1 MAAAE
6 IPNSAER
13 VPTIRRV
20 GDSQSVIASLGLLAD
35 LAGTWKGSGFNLIAR
50 PDFEDKANLYLQLN
64 QTDEQLEFR
73 AIGSPIPN
81 RGFGQPDIALAG
93 LTYLDRIHDAQT
105 DSALHIEPGIW
116 ITQGPTTYPPETA
129 PAGEQFV
136 ARMASIPHGNA
147 LLARGVASEF
157 DGPPTLAVPGANYAF
172 STFPSFN
179 STPFKVETPIN
190 APGTTEAL
198 IAPEPP
204 GFTGYDLAIPEGP
217 ENPRTPF
224 KTTGPPLPPEIDGVP
239 MQDVVKDPIKL
250 LQQKITEQKADGHT
264 FKGVALNV
272 ATEAKIRFFDNPNSK
287 PGDEPPA
294 PTTVV
299 EVPGA
304 SGGIENIPFLQGGEP
319 TGAKGPN
326 ALTALVYATFWIEK
340 VSHPKQPDFMQL
352 QYAQMTIL
360 DFAIFKALPGVVDFA
375 WPHISVAT
383 LRRTFL

>member
-1 MAAAE
+1 
-6 IPNSAER
+6 
-13 VPTIRRV
+13 VRRV
-20 GDSQSVIASLGLLAD
+20 GDSQSVLESLGLLAD
-35 LAGTWKGSGFNLIAR
+35 LAGTWKGHGFNLIAR

-81 RGFGQPDIALAG
+81 RGFGQVDIALAG
-93 LTYLDRIHDAQT
+93 LTYLDRIHDAAT
-105 DSALHIEPGIW
+105 DGALHIEPGIW
-116 ITQGPTTYPPETA
+116 ITQGPTTYPPEAA

-172 STFPSFN
+172 SAFPSFN

-204 GFTGYDLAIPEGP
+204 GFKGYDLAIPEGP

-224 KTTGPPLPPEIDGVP
+224 KTTGPPLPPDIDGVP
-239 MQDVVKDPIKL
+239 MQEVVKDPIKL
-250 LQQKITEQKADGHT
+250 LQQTITEQKADGHT
-264 FKGVALNV
+264 FRGVALNI
-272 ATEAKIRFFDNPNSK
+272 ATEAKIRFFDDPNSK
-287 PGDEPPA
+287 VGSEPPA

-360 DFAIFKALPGVVDFA
+360 DFAIFKALPGLVDFA

-383 LRRTFL
+383 LRRSVL